1 MQSSISNEEMK
12 IIELFK
18 DNVYGRSPDTNG
30 FNQSHDGK
38 DGHWLERQMG
48 IAANANNEPDLYG
61 YEMKNSTGSK
71 TTFGDWSANYYIF
84 KDKEIDL
91 DRTQFME
98 VFGKPNVE
106 KGGRYSWSG
115 SPIPN
120 FNSPST
126 YNGSEMVFDDAKNI
140 IIVYNYSKDP
150 RPDKANIVP
159 PSLQQEG
166 VILARWDRDNLNS
179 KLTKKFGHHGWF
191 KCNKGKD
198 GCYNQIAFG
207 EPMIFDNWI
216 KLVEQGVVFFDSGM
230 FVGNARNYSQW
241 RANNNHW
248 DSLITRTYPPFPGFL
263 DNSQ

>member
-1 MQSSISNEEMK
+1 MQSNISDEERK

-18 DNVYGRSPDTNG
+18 DNVYGRSPKTDD
-30 FNQSHDGK
+30 FNQRHDGK

-48 IAANANNEPDLYG
+48 IAPNANNEPDLYG

-91 DRTQFME
+91 NRTQFME
-98 VFGKPNVE
+98 VFGKPNAE
-106 KGGRYSWSG
+106 KDGRYSWSG

-150 RPDKANIVP
+150 RPDKVSIIP
-159 PSLQQEG
+159 PSLQQDG
-166 VILARWDRDNLNS
+166 LILVRWDSENLNN

-191 KCNKGKD
+191 KCNKDKEGRYD
-198 GCYNQIAFG
+198 EIAFG

-216 KLVEQGVVFFDSGM
+216 KLVEKRVVFFDSGM
-230 FVGNARNYSQW
+230 VVGNSRNYSQW
-241 RANNNHW
+241 RANNKHW
-248 DSLITRTYPPFPGFL
+248 DSLITHTYPPFPESL
-263 DNSQ
+263 NSSQ

>member
-1 MQSSISNEEMK
+1 MQTTISDEEVK

-18 DNVYGRSPDTNG
+18 ENVYGRSPDTNS
-30 FNQSHDGK
+30 FNQRHDGK

-84 KDKEIDL
+84 KDKEVDL
-91 DRTQFME
+91 NRTQFME

-140 IIVYNYSKDP
+140 IIVYNYSRDP
-150 RPDKANIVP
+150 RPDKENIVP
-159 PSLQQEG
+159 PNLQQ
-166 VILARWDRDNLNS
+166 NLY
-179 KLTKKFGHHGWF
+179 
-191 KCNKGKD
+191 D
-198 GCYNQIAFG
+198 
-207 EPMIFDNWI
+207 
-216 KLVEQGVVFFDSGM
+216 V
-230 FVGNARNYSQW
+230 
-241 RANNNHW
+241 
-248 DSLITRTYPPFPGFL
+248 
-263 DNSQ
+263 

>member
-1 MQSSISNEEMK
+1 MQSNISNEEIK
-12 IIELFK
+12 IIKLFK
-18 DNVYGRSPDTNG
+18 ENVYGRSPNIDG
-30 FNQSHDGK
+30 FNQRHDGK
-38 DGHWLERQMG
+38 AGHWLERQMG

-84 KDKEIDL
+84 KDKEVDL

-140 IIVYNYSKDP
+140 IIVYNYSRDP
-150 RPDKANIVP
+150 RPDKENIVP
-159 PSLQQEG
+159 PNLQQEG
-166 VILARWDRDNLNS
+166 VILARWDRDNLND

-191 KCNKGKD
+191 KCNKDKN

-216 KLVEQGVVFFDSGM
+216 KLVEQGIVFFDSGM
-230 FVGNARNYSQW
+230 YVGNARNYSQW